1 MDTRTRI
8 IVAAELTAQGLSM
21 CAIARQLDRHR
32 ETIGLWLKAIRIEG
46 LSAFLERHHYHRP
59 HLGLGPMRPP
69 LVPNSFDPEGLLD
82 IYGE

>member
-8 IVAAELTAQGLSM
+8 IVAAERAAQGLSM

-46 LSAFLERHHYHRP
+46 LSAFLERHHSHRP
-59 HLGLGPMRPP
+59 HLGLSPMRPP
-69 LVPNSFDPEGLLD
+69 YLTRAFCSVVSVEK
-82 IYGE
+82 IS